1 HSAVQGDSS
10 RQGVASL
17 LTLCCLEI
25 QRAEPA
31 VAVGHERA
39 HAEFLGQGEGL
50 LVVGFHLRVLWWLT
64 PCCNVAEE
72 AQGICLV
79 APFLVRTCMRQ
90 RTHGEGVCLPQAAC
104 QHLCLPEGETTER
117 LKASTF
123 HGKSLFQRLREQ
135 QHGVSN
141 APAQGIGCTQ
151 GRGHGGEIE
160 WQVCVLANT
169 DSPFKQG

>member
-1 HSAVQGDSS
+1 NQRTTERNILCGTSQMTVLSWHGPLLPIASSHLCQCGFGLRQPEVHLHSAVQGDSS

-31 VAVGHERA
+31 VAVGHGRA

-104 QHLCLPEGETTER
+104 QHLCLPEGE
-117 LKASTF
+117 
-123 HGKSLFQRLREQ
+123 
-135 QHGVSN
+135 
-141 APAQGIGCTQ
+141 
-151 GRGHGGEIE
+151 
-160 WQVCVLANT
+160 
-169 DSPFKQG
+169 